1 MSQVKQPS
9 SPGEVDLPS
18 PPISDYAFI
27 SDCHSMALVSRSGS
41 IDWCCMPRVDA
52 ASIFGRLLDWEKGG
66 YCSIAP
72 SDHEASCF
80 QAYLEDTLVLETTF
94 RTEGGEA
101 KLIDCFAMHVGG
113 KTQPRL
119 QLIRILEGQRGRID
133 FDLEV
138 VPRFDYGE
146 VKPWIRRH
154 TARIYSAIG

>member
-1 MSQVKQPS
+1 MARNQARARSKTHR
-9 SPGEVDLPS
+9 LPS
-18 PPISDYAFI
+18 AAEPASRTTHDYPPISDYAFI

-94 RTEGGEA
+94 RTEGGETT
-101 KLIDCFAMHVGG
+101 LIDCFA
-113 KTQPRL
+113 
-119 QLIRILEGQRGRID
+119 
-133 FDLEV
+133 
-138 VPRFDYGE
+138 
-146 VKPWIRRH
+146 
-154 TARIYSAIG
+154 